1 MSNSHSRRLPSEILA
16 FEPESVKLD
25 PRVPRQPRQPSPADW
40 RWQFT
45 DRREILLGRVL
56 AACVHPFRAWRFCA
70 RFWRLWILVA
80 YATAGYVIVLGLL
93 LALGPA

>member
-1 MSNSHSRRLPSEILA
+1 MSTSQSRQLPPEILA

-25 PRVPRQPRQPSPADW
+25 LRVTRQPSPADW
-40 RWQFT
+40 RWQPT

-56 AACVHPFRAWRFCA
+56 AACVHPFSAWRFCA
-70 RFWRLWILVA
+70 RFWRLWILFA

-93 LALGPA
+93 LALWPA